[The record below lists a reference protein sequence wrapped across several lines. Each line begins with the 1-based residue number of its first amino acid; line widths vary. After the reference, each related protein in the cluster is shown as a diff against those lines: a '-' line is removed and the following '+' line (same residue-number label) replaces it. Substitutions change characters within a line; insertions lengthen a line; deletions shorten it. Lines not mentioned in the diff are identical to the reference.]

1 MENNDTDVIKDKIKK
16 SRKASKI
23 KRNSKRIIAAAII
36 LVIGLTAYF
45 SRGWWSQKLQKPD
58 EVKPAIVNDG
68 VLADGKY
75 PIDISQSKVGDISIL
90 KDKLA
95 CAKATELDIYNSDGS
110 IAEDLSHKLSSPV
123 IYSSD
128 DRVLLIDTEGTQFS
142 VYNDKRELY
151 TIDTKNSILTAA
163 IGNDNKIAVI
173 TTDSSKKSQLTVY
186 DINGNEIYTWKS
198 RYRIIDVTFNAEC
211 DKVLCSEF
219 FAKDG
224 KFCSDIVEL
233 CLDKNEINFQSKEVE
248 CLILQSEY
256 AENGDIISVGDSK
269 FCRFSSVGILL
280 GSDDFEQKIVNFSLD
295 SKSLVV
301 ALEGVNKNDSTLKFY
316 FADETKEPI
325 NIVTGCGE
333 IKKII
338 QRDGKIYILG
348 SSQVNAYSY
357 SGALVAYADI
367 LSEYIDFEYS
377 DNTIYLLGYR
387 QIDKIKFNN

>member
-1 MENNDTDVIKDKIKK
+1 MENNDADIIKDKIKK
-16 SRKASKI
+16 SRQTSKV
-23 KRNSKRIIAAAII
+23 KRHSKRVICALII
-36 LVIGLTAYF
+36 LAVGLTAYF
-45 SRGWWSQKLQKPD
+45 TRGWWSQKLQKPD
-58 EVKPAIVNDG
+58 EIKPAIVNDG
-68 VLADGKY
+68 VLAKGKF
-75 PIDISQSKVGDISIL
+75 PIDVSQSKVGDISIL

-95 CAKATELDIYNSDGS
+95 CAKSTELDIYDSDGNV
-110 IAEDLSHKLSSPV
+110 AKDLNHKLSSPV
-123 IYSSD
+123 IYSSG

-163 IGNDNKIAVI
+163 IGNDDKIAII
-173 TTDSSKKSQLTVY
+173 TTDSAKKSQLTVY
-186 DINGNEIYTWKS
+186 DNNGNEIYTWKS
-198 RYRIIDVTFNAEC
+198 KYRIIDVTFNSEC

-224 KFCSDIVEL
+224 RLCSDIVEL
-233 CLDKNEINFQSKEVE
+233 CLDKNEINFQSKAVE

-256 AENGDIISVGDSK
+256 AENGDIISVGNSK

-280 GSDDFEQKIVNFSLD
+280 GSDDFGQKIVNFSLN
-295 SKSLVV
+295 SKCLVV
-301 ALEGVNKNDSTLKFY
+301 ALEGVNKNDRTLKFY
-316 FADETKEPI
+316 FADETKQPI
-325 NIVTGCGE
+325 DIVTDCGE

-338 QRDGKIYILG
+338 QRDGKVYILG

-377 DNTIYLLGYR
+377 NNFVYLLGYR